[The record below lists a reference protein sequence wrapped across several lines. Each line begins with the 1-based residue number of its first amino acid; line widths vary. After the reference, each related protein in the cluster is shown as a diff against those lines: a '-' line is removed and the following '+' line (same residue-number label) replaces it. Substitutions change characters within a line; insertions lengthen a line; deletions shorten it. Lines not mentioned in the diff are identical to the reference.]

1 MKLNKDIISTIVPQ
15 IEIKT
20 TFVRVPV
27 NVKKKIVTYDEIEE
41 TIYVY
46 DEIIYD
52 KDEYIE
58 YLSAN
63 VTTLEKKLFNT
74 VSLMNDI
81 ALSI

>member
-1 MKLNKDIISTIVPQ
+1 MILNKDITSTIMPQ
-15 IEIKT
+15 IEIKA

-27 NVKKKIVTYDEIEE
+27 DVKKKIATHNEIEE

-46 DEIIYD
+46 DEMIYD